1 MYGHPS
7 RFLKLK
13 EIKIQPR
20 VKLNKQHIHVWA
32 NPSLL
37 VTAVHARQIYKPRGS
52 CFLPTFVYSF
62 DDVLNQNKAI
72 KTAPLE

>member
-1 MYGHPS
+1 MVTS
-7 RFLKLK
+7 LKLK
-13 EIKIQPR
+13 KIKIQPR

-37 VTAVHARQIYKPRGS
+37 ATTIHARQIYKPRGS
-52 CFLPTFVYSF
+52 CFLLALAYSF
-62 DDVLNQNKAI
+62 HDVLTQNKDI